1 MSCVA
6 IRQVLD
12 MKKIWALLPAAVLAL
27 ALAGCGTEYV
37 DTNGDDDF
45 TLQTITDEN
54 IVKLDL
60 GASGLTYSE
69 QEFGF
74 GITSTEYSSKN
85 FNGVEEIYLT
95 NYIFPSS
102 FYIYVGYLNVSSG
115 NFKLAVVNNDEVIRE
130 IPIGTFSEQIYFEDI
145 QGSFAIRLAGESAA
159 FQLNIDTEM

>member
-1 MSCVA
+1 
-6 IRQVLD
+6 
-12 MKKIWALLPAAVLAL
+12 MKKSWALLLAAVLVFAL
-27 ALAGCGTEYV
+27 AACGTEYA

-69 QEFGF
+69 QDFGF
-74 GITSTEYSSKN
+74 GVISTEYYSKN

-95 NYIFPSS
+95 NYLLPSS

-115 NFKLAVVNNDEVIRE
+115 NFKLAVVNNDEIIRE
-130 IPIGTFSEQIYFEDI
+130 IPIGTFGEQIYFENI

-159 FQLNIDTEM
+159 FELNIDPEM